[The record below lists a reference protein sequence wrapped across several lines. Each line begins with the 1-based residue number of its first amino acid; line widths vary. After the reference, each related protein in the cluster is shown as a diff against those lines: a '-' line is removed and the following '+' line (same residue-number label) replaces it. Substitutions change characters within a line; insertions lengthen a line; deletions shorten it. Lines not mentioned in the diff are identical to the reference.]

1 MPLPWVKDLVNIQI
15 IKMNPLYLKRFLVI
29 LYAAGLIGMN
39 VPSTQ
44 ATFISLVPLTLWFT
58 GFICV
63 FYFPKTDLKS
73 YLILAAIA
81 ISAWLLEVV
90 GVRTGKIFGVYQYGK
105 TLGFKIQD
113 VPLTIGINW
122 LILVISTNA
131 VVEEWGIGGKI
142 GKAAL
147 GAGLMTALDLIIEPV
162 AMHFDFWNWQG
173 NQIPI
178 QNFGAW
184 WLASFFFHWVYLSEN
199 LNTKSSLFRLIAL
212 LQFLFFLG
220 HWGFN

>member
-1 MPLPWVKDLVNIQI
+1 
-15 IKMNPLYLKRFLVI
+15 MNPIFLKRFLIV

-39 VPSTQ
+39 VAATS

-58 GFICV
+58 GFICIY
-63 FYFPKTDLKS
+63 FFPKTDFKS
-73 YLILAAIA
+73 YSILALIA
-81 ISAWLLEVV
+81 ISAWFLEVV
-90 GVRTGKIFGVYQYGK
+90 GVSTGKIFGSYQYGN
-105 TLGFKIQD
+105 TLGFKIKD

-122 LILVISTNA
+122 LILVIATNA

-162 AMHFDFWNWQG
+162 AIHFDFWHWQ
-173 NQIPI
+173 NEQVPI

-184 WLASFFFHWVYLSEN
+184 WLASFFFHWIYISEN
-199 LNTKSSLFRLIAL
+199 LGSKSSLFRLIAL
-212 LQFLFFLG
+212 LQFMFFLG
-220 HWGFN
+220 HWAMN

>member
-1 MPLPWVKDLVNIQI
+1 
-15 IKMNPLYLKRFLVI
+15 MNPIFLKRFLIV

-39 VPSTQ
+39 VAETS

-58 GFICV
+58 GFICIY
-63 FYFPKTDLKS
+63 FFPKTDFKS
-73 YLILAAIA
+73 YAILALIA
-81 ISAWLLEVV
+81 ISAWFLEVV
-90 GVRTGKIFGVYQYGK
+90 GVSTGKIFGSYQYGN
-105 TLGFKIQD
+105 TLGFKIKD

-122 LILVISTNA
+122 LILVIATNA

-162 AMHFDFWNWQG
+162 AIHFDFWHWQ
-173 NQIPI
+173 NEQVPI

-184 WLASFFFHWVYLSEN
+184 WLASFFFHWIYISEN
-199 LNTKSSLFRLIAL
+199 LGSKSSLFRLIAL
-212 LQFLFFLG
+212 LQFMFFLG
-220 HWGFN
+220 HWAMN